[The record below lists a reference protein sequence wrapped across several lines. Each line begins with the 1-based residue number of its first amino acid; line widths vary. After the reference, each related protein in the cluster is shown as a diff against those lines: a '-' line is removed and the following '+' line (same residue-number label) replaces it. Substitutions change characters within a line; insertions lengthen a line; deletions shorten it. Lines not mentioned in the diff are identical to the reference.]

1 MNALFDDLMRAFGL
15 VEPLAQPAFLTFLR
29 VGAAISMLPG
39 IGETS
44 LPARLR
50 LALAVMLSMAMLP
63 STAALPMTGTLV
75 TAFLPEVV
83 IGLTIGFALRGFVF
97 ALSIAG
103 SIVANST
110 SLAQLFSPGQE
121 PQPAIAQLLTLG
133 GISLAL
139 EADLLPKAVG
149 FLLASYDAL
158 PLGQWPE
165 AGEAASWAARHGDMA
180 LSLGLQL
187 SLPFLIGSLLYNL
200 ALGIINR
207 AMPQLMVTFIGAP
220 ALSLGGL
227 ALLAVAVPV
236 MLSVWLAAF
245 NGFLGNPGWGQ

>member
-1 MNALFDDLMRAFGL
+1 MKEILAQLMEAFGL
-15 VEPLAQPAFLTFLR
+15 VEPLAEPALLTFLR
-29 VGAAISMLPG
+29 VGAAMALLPG
-39 IGETS
+39 IGES
-44 LPARLR
+44 NLPARLR
-50 LALAVMLSMAMLP
+50 LGLALMLTTALLP
-63 STAALPMTGTLV
+63 ATSAYPVQQSLGA
-75 TAFLPEVV
+75 AFLPEVLV
-83 IGLTIGFALRGFVF
+83 GLTLGFALRAFVF

-121 PQPAIAQLLTLG
+121 PHPAISQLLMLG

-139 EADLLPKAVG
+139 EAGLLPKTVT
-149 FLLASYDAL
+149 FLLASYDAM
-158 PLGQWPE
+158 PLGQWPDSAE
-165 AGEAASWAARHGDMA
+165 VAEWAAHHGDMA

-227 ALLAVAVPV
+227 AMLAIAVPI
-236 MLSVWLAAF
+236 MISVWLTAF
-245 NGFLGNPGWGQ
+245 EAFLRPSGWGG